1 MAAMTTDTTAERLAR
16 LEEGQRHLAT
26 KEDVANLRADLL
38 KRGIGLF
45 FGGMAAAGAVAA
57 AIARLL

>member
-1 MAAMTTDTTAERLAR
+1 MAAITTDTTAERLAR

-38 KRGIGLF
+38 KWGIGLF
-45 FGGMAAAGAVAA
+45 LGGMAAAGAVAA